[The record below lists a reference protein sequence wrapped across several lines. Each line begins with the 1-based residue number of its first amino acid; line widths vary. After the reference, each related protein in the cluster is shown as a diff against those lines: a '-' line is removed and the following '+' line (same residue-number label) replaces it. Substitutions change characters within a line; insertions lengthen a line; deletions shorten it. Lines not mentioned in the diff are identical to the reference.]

1 MLSCCQQTAPFGVA
15 LRSTSPVRSRRLWLI
30 SSSSTRGS
38 RCLTGASNTHF
49 PCFGKKCNL
58 PTACLPLLAALTPD
72 GHRMTIV
79 DENVEPI
86 DFDRLAEADI
96 VGLTGMI
103 VQRRRMREILRE
115 LKARGIFTV
124 VGGPWVSV
132 QEDYFEGLADV
143 IFVGEAETT
152 WPQFLEEWDQGRHQ
166 HRYEQLER
174 TDMTRVPVP
183 RYDLL
188 KTKDY
193 LFGSIQFS
201 RGCPFQCEFC
211 DIIVMFGRKPRLK
224 TSAQVIA
231 ELEAMRKQHMPIA
244 FIVDDN
250 LIGNKIA
257 VKKLLRD
264 VAAWQAAEGYP
275 FTFFTEASLN
285 LSEDD
290 ELMELMVAAN
300 IMVVFI
306 GIESPNEE
314 SLRETKKYQNV
325 RKGGT
330 IVDRVRKVQDSGLEV
345 WCGMIV
351 GFDHDDARIFKAQRE
366 FMRQTDIMHAM
377 VGMLSAIPKTPLYA
391 RLKNEGRLDLEDEQ
405 VFGTNVIP
413 LGMTRDELRDGY
425 IGLMRDL
432 YDAEFYFERL
442 ENLYL
447 TRRFD
452 FARIRNEYWRRHPW
466 AKWKSQSVDALRAFG
481 LFLRLIKN
489 VPDPELRQIYR
500 RRMTTMLRRRPDP
513 NVLFICVLKC
523 AMHYHLYTMSREMVE
538 QRKLVNTF

>member
-1 MLSCCQQTAPFGVA
+1 MADIVLINPRFEVSYWGLEHA
-15 LRSTSPVRSRRLWLI
+15 LPLL
-30 SSSSTRGS
+30 
-38 RCLTGASNTHF
+38 
-49 PCFGKKCNL
+49 GKKCNL
-58 PTACLPLLAALTPD
+58 PTACLPLIAALTPD
-72 GHRMTIV
+72 EHRLTIV

-86 DFDRLAEADI
+86 DYDRVALANI

-103 VQRRRMREILRE
+103 VQRERMREILRE
-115 LKARGIFTV
+115 LKARGVFTV

-143 IFVGEAETT
+143 VFIGEAETT
-152 WPQFLEEWDQGRHQ
+152 WPKFLAEWAQGRHQ
-166 HRYEQLER
+166 RRYEQLEP

-188 KTKDY
+188 KVKDY

-211 DIIVMFGRKPRLK
+211 DIIVIFGRRPRLK

-231 ELEAMRKQHMPIA
+231 ELEAMRKQHLEIA

-250 LIGNKIA
+250 LIGNKVA

-264 VAAWQAAEGYP
+264 IAAWQAAEGYP

-290 ELMELMVAAN
+290 ELMQLMDAAN
-300 IMVVFI
+300 IMTVFI

-351 GFDHDDARIFKAQRE
+351 GFDHDDALVFKAQRE
-366 FMRQTDIMHAM
+366 LMRETDIMHAM

-391 RLKNEGRLDLEDEQ
+391 RLKNEGRLDLDDSKA
-405 VFGTNVIP
+405 FGTNVIP
-413 LGMTRDELRDGY
+413 LGMTRDELREGY
-425 IGLMRDL
+425 IGLMQEL
-432 YDAEFYFERL
+432 YDAKFYFERL

-452 FARIRNEYWRRHPW
+452 FARARNAYWRQHRW
-466 AKWKSQSVDALRAFG
+466 KKWKCQSVDALRAIG
-481 LFLRLIKN
+481 LFLRLMRN

-513 NVLFICVLKC
+513 NVLFICVIKC
-523 AMHYHLYTMSREMVE
+523 AMHYHHYTMSRQMVE
-538 QRKLVNTF
+538 QRRLVNTF